1 MVEEAPETVL
11 GCDEKGLKAASDELY
26 DHSRTAVQLSIHP
39 LSMAAA
45 TAAHPS
51 SDHRQRRDL
60 SHDKAL
66 VGLLS
71 DKASCSLYVQHA
83 KGLRRVGI
91 GRLRGWHSEACP
103 RM

>member
-1 MVEEAPETVL
+1 MRRGSKLHLTNYTTIQ
-11 GCDEKGLKAASDELY
+11 GLLY
-26 DHSRTAVQLSIHP
+26 SIHP

-71 DKASCSLYVQHA
+71 DKASCSLYGQHA

-103 RM
+103 RMYGAGDCEVDE